1 MSSSYRNVHKET
13 LIESASILHRHVRS
27 CILAIVELQSMQ
39 SFIQPAD
46 VLLKQVKE
54 DTMAFEIFISYANED
69 QAYLKELEKHLAN
82 LKRQN
87 IIASWYDGDITP
99 GTEWESQIM
108 ERLNNAQIILLLVSA
123 DFINS
128 EFCYGIELKQALAR
142 QDANQARVIP
152 IILRPVDWKG
162 APFAKLQALPTRAK
176 PVTRWPSHDDAFLD
190 IVQGIRKAID
200 DLPDKG
206 KTSNP

>member
-1 MSSSYRNVHKET
+1 
-13 LIESASILHRHVRS
+13 
-27 CILAIVELQSMQ
+27 
-39 SFIQPAD
+39 
-46 VLLKQVKE
+46 
-54 DTMAFEIFISYANED
+54 MAFEVFISYAHED
-69 QAYLKELEKHLAN
+69 LEYFKELEKHLAN

-87 IIASWYDGDITP
+87 IIASWFDGDIIP

-108 ERLNNAQIILLLVSA
+108 ERLNRSQIVLLLVSA

-128 EFCYGIELKQALAR
+128 EFCYGVEMEQALAR

-162 APFAKLQALPTRAK
+162 APFAKLQALPTRGK

-190 IVQGIRKAID
+190 IVQGIRKAIE
-200 DLPDKG
+200 DLAEK
-206 KTSNP
+206 KQIANP

>member
-1 MSSSYRNVHKET
+1 
-13 LIESASILHRHVRS
+13 
-27 CILAIVELQSMQ
+27 
-39 SFIQPAD
+39 
-46 VLLKQVKE
+46 
-54 DTMAFEIFISYANED
+54 MAFDVFISYAHED

-87 IIASWYDGDITP
+87 LITSWYDRDINP

-108 ERLNNAQIILLLVSA
+108 ERLNNAHIILLLVSA

-128 EFCYGIELKQALAR
+128 EFCYSIEMQRALAR

-162 APFAKLQALPTRAK
+162 APFAKLQALPTRGK
-176 PVTRWPSHDDAFLD
+176 PITRWPTHDDAFLD

-200 DLPDKG
+200 DLADKK
-206 KTSNP
+206 KTANP